1 MKVLSDSGSGSSSGI
16 IAALDEVKRLHLAKG
31 DAAKS
36 IISMSLGGTCSGS
49 CSTDPMVIKIQELAS
64 VGIVSSV
71 AAGNSNEDT
80 ENHSPAAAPDALTV
94 GSTDDRDAKSS
105 FSNFGSLVDIQAPGS
120 SITSACSRLR
130 SGCEDG
136 ESYWTISGTSMACPH
151 VTGVAAQHLEKAPT
165 FVSMTSLAAVNGLR
179 SSIMCDSVSGKITG
193 VPGGTTASLLQA
205 AKDDGLWACESIVTV
220 APTTAPSGPSEA
232 PTTRPTS
239 TPTEL
244 VPIPSSFPAFTATNT
259 NSARQNTV
267 DEDIFACP
275 GTTVTFSLCSA
286 TGASCSGDT
295 YLRLYDNSGAEV
307 AKNDDGDDA
316 SCGSCS
322 SITRTFTA
330 PCQKYTL
337 AQGCFYNDSCG
348 GAAVLTVSGQATSSP
363 TVASTA
369 APTAAVTTAI
379 PTAAFTNAPVAVP
392 TRAPTNGGTEADCPG
407 PFPGFNRCE
416 QRIVWQLENR
426 PDRWFESRGL
436 ERTRC
441 SVQGYFVD
449 AGTCPALVTESPVT
463 SPTNAPIAVSSTAPT
478 VGIPDACTPYAA
490 SNTNSGTEN
499 VVQCPLLV
507 CPGTILNFKTCSD
520 DEKTCSG
527 DTFLRLVDA
536 AGNELASND
545 DNCGLCSRLS
555 YEFTGTSCEPYF
567 VNQGC
572 YGDSTCS
579 GTTRIT
585 RETSVL
591 IQFKDAGSGKK

>member
-31 DAAKS
+31 DTAKS

-94 GSTDDRDAKSS
+94 GSTDDRDVKSS

-232 PTTRPTS
+232 PTTMPTS

-295 YLRLYDNSGAEV
+295 YLRLYDDSGAEI
-307 AKNDDGDDA
+307 ATNDD
-316 SCGSCS
+316 SCGLCS
-322 SITRTFTA
+322 SLTKTFTA
-330 PCQKYTL
+330 PCQTYTL
-337 AQGCFYNDSCG
+337 AQGCYGSGSCG
-348 GAAVLTVSGQATSSP
+348 GAAVLTVS
-363 TVASTA
+363 
-369 APTAAVTTAI
+369 
-379 PTAAFTNAPVAVP
+379 
-392 TRAPTNGGTEADCPG
+392 R
-407 PFPGFNRCE
+407 
-416 QRIVWQLENR
+416 
-426 PDRWFESRGL
+426 
-436 ERTRC
+436 
-441 SVQGYFVD
+441 QGV
-449 AGTCPALVTESPVT
+449 E
-463 SPTNAPIAVSSTAPT
+463 
-478 VGIPDACTPYAA
+478 
-490 SNTNSGTEN
+490 
-499 VVQCPLLV
+499 
-507 CPGTILNFKTCSD
+507 
-520 DEKTCSG
+520 
-527 DTFLRLVDA
+527 
-536 AGNELASND
+536 
-545 DNCGLCSRLS
+545 
-555 YEFTGTSCEPYF
+555 
-567 VNQGC
+567 
-572 YGDSTCS
+572 
-579 GTTRIT
+579 
-585 RETSVL
+585 
-591 IQFKDAGSGKK
+591 